1 MEWEH
6 REDLIS
12 DAWAPLVMISFRQM
26 KAYFGRHEISCPT
39 SSEWRSQNANKG
51 LAHVRVGGGLLGGG
65 SVRDKTCCCG
75 VVLNVEAC
83 LLASWVLQLQTGRK
97 SLISVSVS
105 LSLYLYLCISFSQY
119 LCV

>member
-26 KAYFGRHEISCPT
+26 KAYFGRHQISCPT

-51 LAHVRVGGGLLGGG
+51 LAHVRVGGGCLAGA
-65 SVRDKTCCCG
+65 VCEIRPVV
-75 VVLNVEAC
+75 VVL
-83 LLASWVLQLQTGRK
+83 
-97 SLISVSVS
+97 SLMFVSFMCARSSYRRAERV
-105 LSLYLYLCISFSQY
+105 
-119 LCV
+119 

>member
-51 LAHVRVGGGLLGGG
+51 LAHVRMGGGLLGGG
-65 SVRDKTCCCG
+65 SVRDKSCCCG
-75 VVLNVEAC
+75 MF
-83 LLASWVLQLQTGRK
+83 
-97 SLISVSVS
+97 VSFMGTPVTDGQKEFNFC
-105 LSLYLYLCISFSQY
+105 LCISLFVSFSLY
-119 LCV
+119 IFLSVFVCV